1 MKYLVTGA
9 AGFIGS
15 NIAQKLLGSRHQ
27 VTTIDNLSTGRE
39 SCIPKHCLFIKG
51 DVSDAVSIE
60 QLNNEKFDA
69 ILHIAGQSSGEVS
82 FESPIYDIN
91 SNTVST
97 LRLLDYAVK
106 TGCKRFIYASTM
118 SVYGQQFNKEQCSEE
133 DVVKPIS
140 FYAVGKLA
148 SEQYLRIYKEQYNI
162 DYTILRYFNV
172 YGKGQNFS
180 NLRQGI
186 ISIYLKQFID
196 DDFKVV
202 EIKGSLDRF
211 RDLSHIDDVTKVSIE
226 AIDNPKFYNEIINIG
241 TGKKTTVKTM
251 LDLMRHYLNS
261 DKEIIISKGTPG
273 DQFGV
278 YANIEKLQSI
288 YTKRFTN
295 FETGIKQIITKI
307 GDNDE

>member
-9 AGFIGS
+9 AGFIGA
-15 NIAQKLLGSRHQ
+15 NIAQKLLDSGHQ
-27 VTTIDNLSTGRE
+27 VTTIDNLSTGHE

-51 DVSDAVSIE
+51 DASDATSID
-60 QLNNEKFDA
+60 QLNYEKFDA

-91 SNTVST
+91 SNAVST

-118 SVYGQQFNKEQCSEE
+118 SVYGQQSNKEQCSEE
-133 DVVKPIS
+133 DVVKPKS

-148 SEQYLRIYKEQYNI
+148 SEQYLRIYKEQYGI
-162 DYTILRYFNV
+162 DYTALRYFNV

-180 NLRQGI
+180 NLKQGI

-196 DDFKVV
+196 DDFKIV
-202 EIKGSLDRF
+202 EIKGSLNRF

-241 TGKKTTVKTM
+241 TGEKTTVKTM
-251 LDLMRHYLNS
+251 LDLIRHYLNS

-278 YANIEKLQSI
+278 YANVEKLQSI
-288 YTKRFTN
+288 YSKKFTS
-295 FETGIKQIITKI
+295 FEVGLKQIITEV
-307 GDNDE
+307 GGNDE